1 MNGSRFLLSLR
12 MTDTYFSAEEQY
24 VRHAIARTE
33 RYLNECRWICKHVKQ
48 LNNLSH
54 FTMGQLVKFHVD
66 GLTEEVVTGWVA
78 LPSSG
83 NSEAQRVPAAALL
96 LNTDGVEC
104 PLGSTHEAVVTLA
117 NPDAGKLEVALLPW
131 LLKSIKQRR
140 GGQLDNSAMQVQK
153 GQVISS
159 SVVSMG
165 NTRDIV
171 VVALK

>member
-1 MNGSRFLLSLR
+1 

-153 GQVISS
+153 GQP
-159 SVVSMG
+159 
-165 NTRDIV
+165 
-171 VVALK
+171 